1 MKIQSLIITAVLAAA
16 PVLAAPP
23 ASTEPIARW
32 SFDRAE
38 KNEFPS
44 TGRAGRPA
52 EIIGAVKSI
61 TGVAGSAASF
71 DDQPAGQ
78 LIIPFDLLPATK
90 GVFTVEFWLR
100 VAGRPDP
107 YGTCLDS
114 GGAKGFVIR
123 TNSAGRLGVSADG
136 KWNALT
142 TLSSLVEQTW
152 VHVALTSDDTTLRF
166 YVGGREAGMLTLSNP
181 LRLAPTLQLGSVTE
195 RIKQPDESVI
205 EGPVKQLIGDLDELK
220 IYDRV
225 LSPAEVASAAKAGL
239 KPAR

>member
-1 MKIQSLIITAVLAAA
+1 MKIQSLIVTAVLAAT

-23 ASTEPIARW
+23 VSTEPIARW

-38 KNEFPS
+38 KNEFSS

-52 EIIGAVKSI
+52 EIIGAVKSL

-71 DDQPAGQ
+71 DAQPAGQ

-107 YGTCLDS
+107 YGTCLDV
-114 GGAKGFVIR
+114 GGSKGFVIR
-123 TNSAGRLGVSADG
+123 TNTAGRLGVSTDG
-136 KWNALT
+136 KWNVIT
-142 TLSSLVEQTW
+142 TLAPLVEQTW
-152 VHVALTSDDTTLRF
+152 VHVALTSDDTTLYF
-166 YVGGREAGMLTLSNP
+166 YVDGKEAGVLTLSNP
-181 LRLAPTLQLGSVTE
+181 LRLAPNLQLGAVVE
-195 RIKQPDESVI
+195 RTKQPDGSIV
-205 EGPVKQLIGDLDELK
+205 EGTVKQLIGDLDELK

-225 LSPAEVASAAKAGL
+225 LSPAEIAAKAGL
-239 KPAR
+239 KTAP